1 MDSLRSLLVH
11 CRGFLLFIL
20 EMFSALTAAR
30 MVTPMV
36 RLASPAMARFAA
48 PLAAC
53 RSFGTLIGKQAPAFA
68 AQACMPDNTLRTV
81 NSSDYKGK

>member
-1 MDSLRSLLVH
+1 
-11 CRGFLLFIL
+11 
-20 EMFSALTAAR
+20 MFSALTAAR
-30 MVTPMV
+30 MATPMV

-48 PLAAC
+48 PLAC